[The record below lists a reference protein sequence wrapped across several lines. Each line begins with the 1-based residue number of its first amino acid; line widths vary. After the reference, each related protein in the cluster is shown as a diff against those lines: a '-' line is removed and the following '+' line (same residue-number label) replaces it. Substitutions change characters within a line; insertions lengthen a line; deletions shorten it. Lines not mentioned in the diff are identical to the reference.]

1 MKEIKEYSLLPHN
14 TFGMDVKASVFVEY
28 GSVAELK
35 AWNNL
40 NTDIIFVNQSLKLA
54 ATTSSTQTTAP
65 TTSAPEASGT
75 TYTVQKGDTLY
86 SIAKKKGV
94 SLAALIEAN
103 DMTSNVIYVGQV
115 ITF

>member
-1 MKEIKEYSLLPHN
+1 DTLYKI
-14 TFGMDVKASVFVEY
+14 ASANGV
-28 GSVAELK
+28 SVAELK

-65 TTSAPEASGT
+65 TTSEPEASGN